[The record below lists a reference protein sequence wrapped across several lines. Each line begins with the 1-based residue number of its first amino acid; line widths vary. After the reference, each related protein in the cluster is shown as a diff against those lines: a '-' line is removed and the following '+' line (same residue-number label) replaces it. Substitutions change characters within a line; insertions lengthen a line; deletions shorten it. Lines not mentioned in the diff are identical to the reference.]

1 MDVEN
6 DITIVG
12 LENPNI
18 EMLIILLEYSIKRYL
33 VLWSLSL
40 IPLSNLICLIF
51 QNEICYSIIYGYGI

>member
-12 LENPNI
+12 LENQNI

-33 VLWSLSL
+33 VL
-40 IPLSNLICLIF
+40 
-51 QNEICYSIIYGYGI
+51 